1 MKNIYFSEAINL
13 PSRHGAL
20 RLQYFSV
27 NGREGVLVFGIKCH
41 PEILPVRLHSS
52 CLFSE
57 ALGTNDCDCADQLN
71 AALEIVAK
79 EGGVVIYLYD
89 EGRGVGLR
97 MKFAAIKLQHE
108 KGYDTKNAYEKI
120 NRPPD
125 PRTFEI
131 QAAVLTEILKDK
143 NKIELITNNP
153 RKMKALQDAGLN
165 VIRMRPCVS
174 PRPEMRD
181 YLQKKVD
188 CLGHVIND

>member
-13 PSRHGAL
+13 PSRYGAL

-27 NGREGVLVFGIKCH
+27 NEREGVLVFGTKCH

-52 CLFSE
+52 CLFNE
-57 ALGTNDCDCADQLN
+57 ALGMKDCDCTDQLN
-71 AALEIVAK
+71 AALEIVAE

-89 EGRGVGLR
+89 EGRGVRLR
-97 MKFAAIKLQHE
+97 MKFAAIKLQYE
-108 KGYDTKNAYEKI
+108 KGYDTKTVYEKM
-120 NRPPD
+120 NLLPD

-131 QAAVLTEILKDK
+131 QAVVLTEILKEK
-143 NKIELITNNP
+143 NKIELLTNNP
-153 RKMKALQDAGLN
+153 RKMKALQNAGLN

-181 YLQKKVD
+181 YLQKKID
-188 CLGHVIND
+188 YLGHVIND